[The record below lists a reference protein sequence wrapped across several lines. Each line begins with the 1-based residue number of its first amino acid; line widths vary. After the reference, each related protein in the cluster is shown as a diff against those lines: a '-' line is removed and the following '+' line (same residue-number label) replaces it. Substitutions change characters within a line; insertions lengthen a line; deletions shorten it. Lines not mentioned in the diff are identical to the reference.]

1 VSLNRLRLPKSARI
15 RPPGRA
21 MPPQTD
27 PTAEAI
33 TPLPQ
38 QVGKLQVWW
47 IPNPGTARLSMT
59 FACWAWL
66 AAAATLAATGF
77 WAWRTAWPRP
87 FWPWSAYEPT
97 LPQQLL
103 KYLLV
108 LAVFLA
114 YATAVSAP
122 AWWRCARQ
130 LPTQMEHI
138 RLQIEQRRWLAAA
151 AGLHR
156 LGLMR
161 LALGL
166 RPPAQARQWN
176 DLLRPLLPPGPRLYL
191 YYRDQPPPL
200 PHPPSTS
207 FRPLDH
213 RLSPP
218 LWWGLLAL
226 AALAL
231 LGYPMVASI
240 LHAGQWLRLAS
251 IDFALLVALLIGYG
265 TFYLARALGRAR
277 YLRIRPHLLELVQ
290 YGIRGRQLTLD
301 RYPTDQTDVVFDLS
315 GRRVALGI
323 LPRQTTSTRTWLSL
337 PRNPQLIQAILQ
349 AALCGATTPHA
360 SDGSES
366 GRDGAE
372 AADGLSPPPRIP

>member
-1 VSLNRLRLPKSARI
+1 
-15 RPPGRA
+15 
-21 MPPQTD
+21 MPPTTD

-33 TPLPQ
+33 PPLPH
-38 QVGKLQVWW
+38 QVGNLHVWW
-47 IPNPGTARLSMT
+47 IPHPGTARLSMT
-59 FACWAWL
+59 FAAWAWL
-66 AAAATLAATGF
+66 AAVAALTATAF

-103 KYLLV
+103 KYLVV

-130 LPTQMEHI
+130 LPAQMDHI
-138 RLQIEQRRWLAAA
+138 RLQIEHRRWLAAA

-166 RPPAQARQWN
+166 KPPAQARRWN
-176 DLLRPLLPPGPRLYL
+176 DLLRAHLPPAPRLYL
-191 YYRDQPPPL
+191 YYRNQPPPL
-200 PHPPSTS
+200 PPPPSPTLH
-207 FRPLDH
+207 PLDH

-240 LHAGQWLRLAS
+240 LHAGQWIRLAS
-251 IDFALLVALLIGYG
+251 IDFALLAALLIGYG
-265 TFYLARALGRAR
+265 SFYLARALGHAR
-277 YLRIRPHLLELVQ
+277 YLRIRPGLLELVQ
-290 YGIRGRQLTLD
+290 YGVRGRQLTAD
-301 RYPTDQTDVVFDLS
+301 RYPTDRTDVVLDLS

-323 LPRQTTSTRTWLSL
+323 LPRQTTPARAWVSL
-337 PRNPQLIQAILQ
+337 PRNPELIETILQ
-349 AALCGATTPHA
+349 AALYGPTTPHA
-360 SDGSES
+360 SDGSAS
-366 GRDGAE
+366 GRGGAE
-372 AADGLSPPPRIP
+372 APDGLSPPARIP